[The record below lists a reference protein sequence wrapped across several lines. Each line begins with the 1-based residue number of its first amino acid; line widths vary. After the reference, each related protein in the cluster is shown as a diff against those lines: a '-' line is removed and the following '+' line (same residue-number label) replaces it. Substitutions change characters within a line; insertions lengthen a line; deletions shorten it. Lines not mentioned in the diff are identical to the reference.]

1 MAFQSHLQS
10 TPLHRENSYQI
21 ADYTTEV
28 MAVLPSTA
36 AKPQEKPVA
45 ASRPYSPV
53 PPGLNSVHATEEEPD
68 QQWSKT

>member
-21 ADYTTEV
+21 TDYPTEV
-28 MAVLPSTA
+28 MAILPSTA
-36 AKPQEKPVA
+36 VKPQGKPVA
-45 ASRPYSPV
+45 ASHPYSPV
-53 PPGLNSVHATEEEPD
+53 PPGLNSVPATEDKPD